1 MNELISRVPPSN
13 AEAEQSILGAML
25 QSEEC
30 VHMAIERLKREDFYL
45 EFNRRIWDAILD
57 LTNAYMPVDIVTV
70 TERLGRANLSL
81 DDLTYLSN
89 LTQLVP
95 SVRNLPSYID
105 IVREKSIMRKL
116 LAVCGEVSEMCYKSE
131 ERASDI
137 INYASSEIYR
147 ISQGKESRSLMHIHT
162 ALVEAY
168 ELINKAA
175 FSKDGLMGVAIG
187 FPMLDRML
195 SGFQASQLIIIAGR
209 PGMGKTSFALNIVEN
224 VALSTNRPVAF
235 FSLEMSRDQLAM
247 RLMCS
252 GASVDSQ
259 LVRSGKL
266 PVDDYFTLTD
276 AMVPLEKSSI
286 YIDDTPTI
294 GPSEILSKSRRLKQE
309 KKRPRINSDR
319 LSAAHDSLRQEQRE
333 QTAGSLRSHP
343 FSQNNGAR
351 AGRSDSFAQSA
362 FQSERKE
369 REQASHAVGPERIR
383 LHRAGRRRR
392 AICTQRE
399 LLLRNKSAHRQILH
413 YSR

>member
-137 INYASSEIYR
+137 INLPITR
-147 ISQGKESRSLMHIHT
+147 T
-162 ALVEAY
+162 A
-168 ELINKAA
+168 
-175 FSKDGLMGVAIG
+175 
-187 FPMLDRML
+187 
-195 SGFQASQLIIIAGR
+195 
-209 PGMGKTSFALNIVEN
+209 
-224 VALSTNRPVAF
+224 
-235 FSLEMSRDQLAM
+235 
-247 RLMCS
+247 
-252 GASVDSQ
+252 
-259 LVRSGKL
+259 VRRC
-266 PVDDYFTLTD
+266 
-276 AMVPLEKSSI
+276 A
-286 YIDDTPTI
+286 
-294 GPSEILSKSRRLKQE
+294 
-309 KKRPRINSDR
+309 
-319 LSAAHDSLRQEQRE
+319 
-333 QTAGSLRSHP
+333 
-343 FSQNNGAR
+343 
-351 AGRSDSFAQSA
+351 
-362 FQSERKE
+362 
-369 REQASHAVGPERIR
+369 
-383 LHRAGRRRR
+383 
-392 AICTQRE
+392 
-399 LLLRNKSAHRQILH
+399 
-413 YSR
+413 